1 MRAVL
6 LITDPLGRN
15 WNPSHF
21 ILDLCEA
28 EISALEERFKG
39 FKVLLSDVHQEKAWM
54 EWTRKKDNG
63 VASQEE
69 VLKLLQAIA
78 DPQMNEEFENKTVI
92 LQQHPDWQSREK
104 LRWFISTSLVHAEVI
119 VLSCCRFCF

>member
-1 MRAVL
+1 M
-6 LITDPLGRN
+6 
-15 WNPSHF
+15 
-21 ILDLCEA
+21 
-28 EISALEERFKG
+28 
-39 FKVLLSDVHQEKAWM
+39 LLSDVHYEKAWM

-104 LRWFISTSLVHAEVI
+104 LRWFISTSLVHAEVS
-119 VLSCCRFCF
+119 VLFCCRFCY

>member
-1 MRAVL
+1 
-6 LITDPLGRN
+6 
-15 WNPSHF
+15 
-21 ILDLCEA
+21 
-28 EISALEERFKG
+28 
-39 FKVLLSDVHQEKAWM
+39 M

-104 LRWFISTSLVHAEVI
+104 LRWFISTSLVHAEVLKGCSEAFI
-119 VLSCCRFCF
+119 PQETSNCSLVAIMRDFLPRSYQKFALDNLV